1 METTNLPFGGGASY
15 SPVGSAADPSSG
27 KRKSLN
33 LCDPVEISRVSRKL
47 WIASVVKH
55 VMLARSYNLRRRV
68 DLALETRLGIEAGCV
83 RREEGWAPLI
93 GTSDRPILSRSILE
107 ALGYCESL

>member
-1 METTNLPFGGGASY
+1 M
-15 SPVGSAADPSSG
+15 GSAADPSSG

-68 DLALETRLGIEAGCV
+68 DLALKTRLGIEAGCV

-93 GTSDRPILSRSILE
+93 GASDRPILSRSVLE
-107 ALGYCESL
+107 DLGDCESL